1 MEIGFVVT
9 ELLDGRFEPW
19 EKCLDWES
27 HTDLYCLALRR
38 RGHCSRVYVPSI
50 GVSRTKT
57 YTHKLGHE
65 VKRVPAYNHL
75 LAPRALL
82 RPRPYEGGTT
92 TVLRQLLGPAFTLN
106 LQSEVIKDGTQLLH
120 YSSYYSLFFVSA
132 YLIAPTTPYVVQ
144 YTGGAL
150 PQREPAK
157 LLWQLSIIPSLAS
170 SKFVLLG
177 DYRSEKRSL
186 ASQLGV
192 SSAKQEFFNAPILDS
207 SVFYEMDKSKSQAE
221 LGFDPRKTN
230 ILCVSYIP
238 RPHALELAKNP
249 YLMVDM
255 VREAI
260 DLGGEELVVYV
271 AGWGVGLEEFKEYV
285 RSSGVAGHFRILGR
299 VDHPKLP
306 RYYSATDLVWLPI
319 GQEQL
324 NEGLVTAEAFACG
337 RPVVAF
343 KRWATDKTEQKGGF
357 LLDRDP
363 ATGGKL
369 LLERVRDPE
378 FLARK
383 GTEGKAMA
391 QQYSLESA
399 GKRLEE
405 IYTRVL
411 KVRPSLPM
419 VSNP

>member
-1 MEIGFVVT
+1 MWSSTPV
-9 ELLDGRFEPW
+9 
-19 EKCLDWES
+19 
-27 HTDLYCLALRR
+27 ALF
-38 RGHCSRVYVPSI
+38 HNAS
-50 GVSRTKT
+50 
-57 YTHKLGHE
+57 
-65 VKRVPAYNHL
+65 
-75 LAPRALL
+75 PRSCC
-82 RPRPYEGGTT
+82 GSS
-92 TVLRQLLGPAFTLN
+92 
-106 LQSEVIKDGTQLLH
+106 QSSQ
-120 YSSYYSLFFVSA
+120 
-132 YLIAPTTPYVVQ
+132 
-144 YTGGAL
+144 
-150 PQREPAK
+150 
-157 LLWQLSIIPSLAS
+157 PSLLQVRPPRRLS
-170 SKFVLLG
+170 L
-177 DYRSEKRSL
+177 EKRSL

-221 LGFDPRKTN
+221 LGFDPRKTS

-369 LLERVRDPE
+369 LLERVRDQSFWRE
-378 FLARK
+378 RERRERRWLSN
-383 GTEGKAMA
+383 T
-391 QQYSLESA
+391 L
-399 GKRLEE
+399 
-405 IYTRVL
+405 
-411 KVRPSLPM
+411 
-419 VSNP
+419 SNPPESGSRRSTRGS